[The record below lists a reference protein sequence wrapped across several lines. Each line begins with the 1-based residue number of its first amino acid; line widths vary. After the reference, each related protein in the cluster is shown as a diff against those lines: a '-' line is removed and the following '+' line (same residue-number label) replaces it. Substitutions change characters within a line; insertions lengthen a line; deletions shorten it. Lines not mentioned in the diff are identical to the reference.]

1 MPWFKKNLRQWLN
14 RFSLR
19 ACFLTLFFSGYSK
32 KAPGTIGSLVALLL
46 GLPILIFSAN
56 TLFLAAILIGLI
68 AIAQIDK
75 EEEESKIHDSSYIV
89 IDELVGMWL
98 AMAISGLS
106 LAGVILSFIFF
117 RIYDITKPSLIGK
130 IDKEVKGGLGV
141 VADDALAGVLAG
153 LSVLLAINILG
164 FFNIKL

>member
-1 MPWFKKNLRQWLN
+1 M
-14 RFSLR
+14 
-19 ACFLTLFFSGYSK
+19 
-32 KAPGTIGSLVALLL
+32 LL

-56 TLFLAAILIGLI
+56 TLFLAAVLIGLI
-68 AIAQIDK
+68 AITQIDK

-106 LAGVILSFIFF
+106 LVGVVLSFIFF

-153 LSVLLAINILG
+153 LSALLVINILG

>member
-1 MPWFKKNLRQWLN
+1 M
-14 RFSLR
+14 
-19 ACFLTLFFSGYSK
+19 
-32 KAPGTIGSLVALLL
+32 LL
-46 GLPILIFSAN
+46 GLPVLAFSAN
-56 TLFLAAILIGLI
+56 TLFLGAIFVGLI

-75 EEEESKIHDSSYIV
+75 EEEESKRHDSSYIV

-153 LSVLLAINILG
+153 LSVLLVINILG
-164 FFNIKL
+164 FFNIKF

>member
-1 MPWFKKNLRQWLN
+1 MDK
-14 RFSLR
+14 FSLR

-46 GLPILIFSAN
+46 GLPVLIFSAN
-56 TLFLAAILIGLI
+56 TLFLGAIFIGLI

-106 LAGVILSFIFF
+106 LAGVVLSFIFF

>member
-1 MPWFKKNLRQWLN
+1 M
-14 RFSLR
+14 
-19 ACFLTLFFSGYSK
+19 
-32 KAPGTIGSLVALLL
+32 LL

-56 TLFLAAILIGLI
+56 TLFLGAVLIGLI

-75 EEEESKIHDSSYIV
+75 EEESKIHDSSYIV

-106 LAGVILSFIFF
+106 LAGVVLSFIFF

-153 LSVLLAINILG
+153 LSTLLVINILG

>member
-1 MPWFKKNLRQWLN
+1 MDK
-14 RFSLR
+14 FSLR

-32 KAPGTIGSLVALLL
+32 KAPGTIGSFVALLL
-46 GLPILIFSAN
+46 GLPVLIFSAN
-56 TLFLAAILIGLI
+56 TLFLAAVLIGLI

-106 LAGVILSFIFF
+106 LAGVVLSFIFF

-153 LSVLLAINILG
+153 LSVLLVIHILG

>member
-1 MPWFKKNLRQWLN
+1 MDK
-14 RFSLR
+14 FSLR

-46 GLPILIFSAN
+46 GLPVLIFSAN
-56 TLFLAAILIGLI
+56 TLFLGAIFVGLI
-68 AIAQIDK
+68 AITQIDK
-75 EEEESKIHDSSYIV
+75 EEEETKRHDSSHIV

-106 LAGVILSFIFF
+106 LAGVVLSFIFF

-153 LSVLLAINILG
+153 LSALLVIHILG

>member
-1 MPWFKKNLRQWLN
+1 MDK
-14 RFSLR
+14 FSLR

-46 GLPILIFSAN
+46 GLPVLIFSAN
-56 TLFLAAILIGLI
+56 TLFLGAVFVGLI

-75 EEEESKIHDSSYIV
+75 EEEESKRHDSSYIV

-106 LAGVILSFIFF
+106 LAGVVLSFIFF
-117 RIYDITKPSLIGK
+117 RIYDITKPSLIGR

-153 LSVLLAINILG
+153 LSALLVIHILG

>member
-1 MPWFKKNLRQWLN
+1 M
-14 RFSLR
+14 
-19 ACFLTLFFSGYSK
+19 
-32 KAPGTIGSLVALLL
+32 LL

-56 TLFLAAILIGLI
+56 TLFLAAVLIGLI
-68 AIAQIDK
+68 AITQIDK

-106 LAGVILSFIFF
+106 LVGVILSFIFF

-130 IDKEVKGGLGV
+130 IDKKVKGGLGV

-153 LSVLLAINILG
+153 LSVLLVINILG

>member
-1 MPWFKKNLRQWLN
+1 MDK
-14 RFSLR
+14 FSLR

-106 LAGVILSFIFF
+106 LAGVVLSFIFF

-153 LSVLLAINILG
+153 LSALLVIHILG

>member
-1 MPWFKKNLRQWLN
+1 M
-14 RFSLR
+14 
-19 ACFLTLFFSGYSK
+19 
-32 KAPGTIGSLVALLL
+32 LL
-46 GLPILIFSAN
+46 GLPVLIFSAN
-56 TLFLAAILIGLI
+56 TLFLGAIFIGLI

-106 LAGVILSFIFF
+106 LAGVVLSFIFF

-153 LSVLLAINILG
+153 LSALLVIHILG

>member
-1 MPWFKKNLRQWLN
+1 MDK
-14 RFSLR
+14 FSLR

-46 GLPILIFSAN
+46 GLPVLIFSAN
-56 TLFLAAILIGLI
+56 TLFLGAVFIGLI

-153 LSVLLAINILG
+153 LSVLLVIHILG

>member
-1 MPWFKKNLRQWLN
+1 MDK
-14 RFSLR
+14 FSLR

-46 GLPILIFSAN
+46 GLPVLIFSAN
-56 TLFLAAILIGLI
+56 TLFLGAIFVGLI

-75 EEEESKIHDSSYIV
+75 EEEETNIHDSSYIV

-106 LAGVILSFIFF
+106 LAGVVLSFIFF
-117 RIYDITKPSLIGK
+117 RIYDITKPSLIGR

-153 LSVLLAINILG
+153 LSALLVINVLG

>member
-1 MPWFKKNLRQWLN
+1 MDK
-14 RFSLR
+14 FSLR

-56 TLFLAAILIGLI
+56 TLFLGAIFIGLI
-68 AIAQIDK
+68 AIVQIDK

-106 LAGVILSFIFF
+106 LAGVVLSFIFF

-130 IDKEVKGGLGV
+130 IDKEIKGGLGV

-153 LSVLLAINILG
+153 LSALLVIHILG

>member
-1 MPWFKKNLRQWLN
+1 MDK
-14 RFSLR
+14 FSLR

-46 GLPILIFSAN
+46 GLPVLIFSAN
-56 TLFLAAILIGLI
+56 TLFLAAIFVGLI
-68 AIAQIDK
+68 AITQIDK

-98 AMAISGLS
+98 AMAVSGLS
-106 LAGVILSFIFF
+106 LAGVVLSFIFF

-153 LSVLLAINILG
+153 LSALLVIHILG

>member
-1 MPWFKKNLRQWLN
+1 M
-14 RFSLR
+14 
-19 ACFLTLFFSGYSK
+19 
-32 KAPGTIGSLVALLL
+32 LL

-56 TLFLAAILIGLI
+56 TLFLGAVFVGLI

-75 EEEESKIHDSSYIV
+75 EEEETKRHDSSYIV

-141 VADDALAGVLAG
+141 VADDALAGILAG
-153 LSVLLAINILG
+153 LSVLLVIHILG
-164 FFNIKL
+164 IFNIKL

>member
-1 MPWFKKNLRQWLN
+1 M
-14 RFSLR
+14 
-19 ACFLTLFFSGYSK
+19 
-32 KAPGTIGSLVALLL
+32 LL

-56 TLFLAAILIGLI
+56 TLFLAAVLIGLI

-117 RIYDITKPSLIGK
+117 RIYDITKPSFIGK
-130 IDKEVKGGLGV
+130 IDKGVKGGLGV

-153 LSVLLAINILG
+153 LSVLLVINILG

>member
-1 MPWFKKNLRQWLN
+1 M
-14 RFSLR
+14 
-19 ACFLTLFFSGYSK
+19 
-32 KAPGTIGSLVALLL
+32 LL

-56 TLFLAAILIGLI
+56 TLFLGAIFVGLI

-75 EEEESKIHDSSYIV
+75 EEEESKVHDSSYIV

-153 LSVLLAINILG
+153 LSVLLVIHILG
-164 FFNIKL
+164 FFNIKF

>member
-1 MPWFKKNLRQWLN
+1 MNK
-14 RFSLR
+14 FSLR

-46 GLPILIFSAN
+46 GLPVLIFSAN
-56 TLFLAAILIGLI
+56 TLFLAAVLIGLI

-106 LAGVILSFIFF
+106 LVGVVLSFIFF

-153 LSVLLAINILG
+153 LSVLLVIHILG
-164 FFNIKL
+164 FFNIKF

>member
-1 MPWFKKNLRQWLN
+1 MDK
-14 RFSLR
+14 FSLR

-56 TLFLAAILIGLI
+56 TLFLGAIFVGLI

-75 EEEESKIHDSSYIV
+75 EEEETKRHDSSYIV

-106 LAGVILSFIFF
+106 LAGVVLSFIFF
-117 RIYDITKPSLIGK
+117 RIYDITKPSLIGR

-153 LSVLLAINILG
+153 LSALLVISILG
-164 FFNIKL
+164 FFNIKF

>member
-1 MPWFKKNLRQWLN
+1 MDK
-14 RFSLR
+14 FSLR

-32 KAPGTIGSLVALLL
+32 KAPGTIGSFVALLL
-46 GLPILIFSAN
+46 GLPVLIFSAN

-106 LAGVILSFIFF
+106 LVGVILSFIFF

-153 LSVLLAINILG
+153 LSTLLTINILG

>member
-1 MPWFKKNLRQWLN
+1 MDK
-14 RFSLR
+14 FSLR

-46 GLPILIFSAN
+46 GLPVLIFSAN
-56 TLFLAAILIGLI
+56 TLFLGAIFIGLI

-117 RIYDITKPSLIGK
+117 RIYDITKPSFIGK

-153 LSVLLAINILG
+153 LSVLLVINILG

>member
-1 MPWFKKNLRQWLN
+1 MDK
-14 RFSLR
+14 FSLR

-46 GLPILIFSAN
+46 GLPVLAFSAN
-56 TLFLAAILIGLI
+56 TLFLGAIFVGLI

-75 EEEESKIHDSSYIV
+75 EEEETKRHDSSYIV

-106 LAGVILSFIFF
+106 LAGVVLSFIFF
-117 RIYDITKPSLIGK
+117 RIYDITKPSLIGR

-153 LSVLLAINILG
+153 LSALLVIHILG

>member
-1 MPWFKKNLRQWLN
+1 MDKFN
-14 RFSLR
+14 LR

-56 TLFLAAILIGLI
+56 TLFLGAVFVGLI
-68 AIAQIDK
+68 AITQIDK
-75 EEEESKIHDSSYIV
+75 EEEETKRHDSSYIV

-106 LAGVILSFIFF
+106 LAGVVLSFIFF
-117 RIYDITKPSLIGK
+117 RIYDITKPSLIGR

-153 LSVLLAINILG
+153 LSALLVIHILG

>member
-1 MPWFKKNLRQWLN
+1 MDKFG
-14 RFSLR
+14 LR

-46 GLPILIFSAN
+46 GLPVLIFSAN
-56 TLFLAAILIGLI
+56 TLFLAAVFIGLI

-153 LSVLLAINILG
+153 LSVLLVIHILG

>member
-1 MPWFKKNLRQWLN
+1 M
-14 RFSLR
+14 
-19 ACFLTLFFSGYSK
+19 
-32 KAPGTIGSLVALLL
+32 LL

-56 TLFLAAILIGLI
+56 TLFLAAIFIGLI

-75 EEEESKIHDSSYIV
+75 EEEENKRHDSSYIV

-106 LAGVILSFIFF
+106 LAGVVLSFIFF

-153 LSVLLAINILG
+153 LSALLVIHILG

>member
-1 MPWFKKNLRQWLN
+1 MNK
-14 RFSLR
+14 FSLR

-56 TLFLAAILIGLI
+56 TLFLAAVLIGLI
-68 AIAQIDK
+68 AITQIDK

-106 LAGVILSFIFF
+106 LAGVVLSFIFF

-153 LSVLLAINILG
+153 LSALLVINILG

>member
-1 MPWFKKNLRQWLN
+1 M
-14 RFSLR
+14 
-19 ACFLTLFFSGYSK
+19 
-32 KAPGTIGSLVALLL
+32 LL
-46 GLPILIFSAN
+46 GLPVLIFSAN
-56 TLFLAAILIGLI
+56 TLFLGAIFVGLI

-106 LAGVILSFIFF
+106 LAGVVLSFIFF
-117 RIYDITKPSLIGK
+117 RIYDITKPSLIGR

-153 LSVLLAINILG
+153 LSALLVINILG
-164 FFNIKL
+164 FFNIKF

>member
-1 MPWFKKNLRQWLN
+1 M
-14 RFSLR
+14 
-19 ACFLTLFFSGYSK
+19 
-32 KAPGTIGSLVALLL
+32 LL
-46 GLPILIFSAN
+46 GLPVLAFSAN
-56 TLFLAAILIGLI
+56 TLFLGAIFVGLI
-68 AIAQIDK
+68 AITQIDK

-153 LSVLLAINILG
+153 LSALLVINVLG
-164 FFNIKL
+164 FFNIKF

>member
-1 MPWFKKNLRQWLN
+1 MNK
-14 RFSLR
+14 FSLR

-46 GLPILIFSAN
+46 GLPVLIFSAN

-75 EEEESKIHDSSYIV
+75 EEAESKIHDSSYIV

-106 LAGVILSFIFF
+106 LAGVVLSFIFF

-141 VADDALAGVLAG
+141 VADDALAGVLTG
-153 LSVLLAINILG
+153 LSVLLVIHILG
-164 FFNIKL
+164 FFNIKF

>member
-1 MPWFKKNLRQWLN
+1 MNK
-14 RFSLR
+14 FSLR

-46 GLPILIFSAN
+46 GLPVLIFSAN
-56 TLFLAAILIGLI
+56 TLFLAAVLIGLI

-106 LAGVILSFIFF
+106 LAGVVLSFIFF

-153 LSVLLAINILG
+153 LSVLLIINILG

>member
-1 MPWFKKNLRQWLN
+1 MDK
-14 RFSLR
+14 FSLR

-46 GLPILIFSAN
+46 GLPVLIFSAN
-56 TLFLAAILIGLI
+56 TLFLAAVLIGFI

-106 LAGVILSFIFF
+106 LAGVVLSFIFF

-141 VADDALAGVLAG
+141 VADDALAGILAG
-153 LSVLLAINILG
+153 LSALLAINILG

>member
-1 MPWFKKNLRQWLN
+1 M
-14 RFSLR
+14 
-19 ACFLTLFFSGYSK
+19 
-32 KAPGTIGSLVALLL
+32 LL

-56 TLFLAAILIGLI
+56 TLFLGAVFVGLI
-68 AIAQIDK
+68 AVAQIDK

-106 LAGVILSFIFF
+106 LAGVVLSFIFF
-117 RIYDITKPSLIGK
+117 RIYDITKPSLIGR

-141 VADDALAGVLAG
+141 VADDALAGILAG
-153 LSVLLAINILG
+153 LSALLVIHILG

>member
-1 MPWFKKNLRQWLN
+1 MNK
-14 RFSLR
+14 FSLR

-46 GLPILIFSAN
+46 GLPILIFSVN
-56 TLFLAAILIGLI
+56 TLFLAAVLIGLI

-117 RIYDITKPSLIGK
+117 RIYDTTKPSLIGK

-153 LSVLLAINILG
+153 LSTLLVINILG

>member
-1 MPWFKKNLRQWLN
+1 MDK
-14 RFSLR
+14 FSLR

-32 KAPGTIGSLVALLL
+32 KAPGTVGSLVALLL
-46 GLPILIFSAN
+46 GLPVLIFSAN

-130 IDKEVKGGLGV
+130 IDKEIKGGLGV
-141 VADDALAGVLAG
+141 VADDTLAGVLAG
-153 LSVLLAINILG
+153 LSALLVINILG

>member
-1 MPWFKKNLRQWLN
+1 MDK
-14 RFSLR
+14 FSLR

-46 GLPILIFSAN
+46 GLPVLIFSAN
-56 TLFLAAILIGLI
+56 TLFLGAVFVGLVAIT
-68 AIAQIDK
+68 QIDK
-75 EEEESKIHDSSYIV
+75 EEEETKRHDSSYIV

-106 LAGVILSFIFF
+106 LAGVVLSFIFF

-153 LSVLLAINILG
+153 LSALLVIHILG

>member
-1 MPWFKKNLRQWLN
+1 M
-14 RFSLR
+14 
-19 ACFLTLFFSGYSK
+19 
-32 KAPGTIGSLVALLL
+32 LL

-56 TLFLAAILIGLI
+56 TLFLAAVLIGLI

-106 LAGVILSFIFF
+106 LAGVFLGFIFF

>member
-1 MPWFKKNLRQWLN
+1 MDK
-14 RFSLR
+14 FSLR

-46 GLPILIFSAN
+46 GLPVLIFSAN
-56 TLFLAAILIGLI
+56 TLFLGAIFVGLI
-68 AIAQIDK
+68 AITQIDK
-75 EEEESKIHDSSYIV
+75 EEEETKRHDSSYIV

-106 LAGVILSFIFF
+106 LAGVVLSFIFF

-141 VADDALAGVLAG
+141 VADDALAGILAG
-153 LSVLLAINILG
+153 LSALLVIHILG

>member
-1 MPWFKKNLRQWLN
+1 MDK
-14 RFSLR
+14 FSLR

-46 GLPILIFSAN
+46 GLPVLIFSAN
-56 TLFLAAILIGLI
+56 TLFLGAIFVGLI

-75 EEEESKIHDSSYIV
+75 EEEETKRHDSSYIV

-141 VADDALAGVLAG
+141 VADDALAGILAG
-153 LSVLLAINILG
+153 LSALLVIHILG
-164 FFNIKL
+164 FFNIKF

>member
-1 MPWFKKNLRQWLN
+1 M
-14 RFSLR
+14 
-19 ACFLTLFFSGYSK
+19 
-32 KAPGTIGSLVALLL
+32 LL
-46 GLPILIFSAN
+46 GLPVLIFSAN
-56 TLFLAAILIGLI
+56 TLFLGAIFIGLI

-75 EEEESKIHDSSYIV
+75 EEEETKRHDSSYIV

-106 LAGVILSFIFF
+106 LAGVVLSFIFF
-117 RIYDITKPSLIGK
+117 RVYDITKPSLIGR

-153 LSVLLAINILG
+153 LSALLVIHILG
-164 FFNIKL
+164 FFNIKF